1 VNHVV
6 VKTMHTV
13 ASTKTFDT
21 AAEQA
26 GLTDDEMFD
35 IVTYLAENPQAG
47 EEMVGTGG
55 CRKLRFP
62 GRGKGKRGGYRT
74 ITFYSGKNMPV
85 FLLTVFSKNEKATL
99 TGKEAAGLKTLTK
112 LIVEQYKRKVSSL
125 AGREGKD

>member
-1 VNHVV
+1 MRRGRRVRRAALGIGQKELDLATEITYISESDVV

-26 GLTDDEMFD
+26 GLTEDEMFD

-62 GRGKGKRGGYRT
+62 VAVKASAVAIEPLRPILVRT
-74 ITFYSGKNMPV
+74 CRC
-85 FLLTVFSKNEKATL
+85 FSSRCFR
-99 TGKEAAGLKTLTK
+99 KTRR
-112 LIVEQYKRKVSSL
+112 QH
-125 AGREGKD
+125 